1 MLLGISCSRQELD
14 VMLPGDETVGEKM
27 TFEAHFGEND
37 ETRTAFISDEEP
49 DRWPI
54 HWLPGDA
61 INIFY
66 GSKSSARFETSEE
79 LTEAASRAE
88 FVGYLQAA
96 TGVADESDGGSTTQN
111 FWAVYPYDENN
122 SCDGSSVTL
131 TIPSKQPGVAGTFA
145 NNLNPTVAMSP
156 NLGLA
161 FYNVGSWFIFSL
173 TQEGVVSAT
182 LEGADGETLVGKVQ
196 VSMDSNHHPHIDQV
210 TEGKRFVTMS
220 PDGDSFQTG
229 QFYCMVILPGTYNN
243 GFVLTLTKA
252 DGSKATCNVKH
263 QDGTPVVLERSKWAR
278 KKKADEGLVY
288 KQTPQLGGHEYV
300 DMGNGVMWAT
310 MNVGA
315 TSLTDPGELLD
326 WYEAKAAIATWG
338 ENWRLPTNEELQS
351 LHDNCTWTWDGAR
364 QGFTVTSTNGNSIFL
379 PVAGYVDQY
388 NPSGFGTDDLGFYWS
403 STYEYVEF
411 EEGQDPVFGDGSSEI
426 RFSVRPVVDK
436 VHAIITPTGERD
448 GHEYVDMGNG
458 FLWATMNV
466 GATSLTD
473 RGDMLSKSDAK
484 AAAEAWGENWR
495 LPTEAELQS
504 LIDNCTWT
512 LVGTGMIVTSTS
524 NGNSI
529 FLPFTGYIDD
539 VYPEGMGENYLGFYW
554 SSSSGD
560 DVYLEFE
567 NGHISVDH
575 PSDSPY
581 LRISVRPIVDRIHAI
596 ITPTGE
602 MDGHEY
608 VDMGNGMKWAT
619 RNVGATSLTDPGDLL
634 TCYAGETA
642 AAAWGENWRLPT
654 KEELD
659 WLAYFCTWTWDA
671 TNKGMIVKSTNG
683 NSIFFPVAG
692 YIDDEHPSGFGTN
705 DMGFYWSTF
714 SDYHLSFEDVGDVM
728 VGPGGG
734 SDMYMSVRPVVDRIQ
749 VTPSGVDMGGDLLWA
764 TFNVGANSPEHY
776 GNYYAWGETEV
787 KNNYDWDRYK
797 FGYLPTKYQ
806 PNGLTVLES
815 SDDVAAQKWGGS
827 WRMPTAEDWQWLK
840 ENCEWVET
848 RNYNGTGVAGFT
860 VTATNGNSI
869 FLPFAGYF
877 SGNSEFGLSEFG
889 SSGLYWSSTLGD
901 DSAVAGMMFFYSGS
915 DEPFVSNSIRCE
927 GLTIR
932 PVSPK

>member
-1 MLLGISCSRQELD
+1 MRNICLSLAVFTMLLGISCSRQELD
-14 VMLPGDETVGEKM
+14 VMLPCDETVGEKM
-27 TFEAHFGEND
+27 TFEARFGEND
-37 ETRTAFISDEEP
+37 ETRTAFISDEGS
-49 DRWPI
+49 DSWPI

-79 LTEAASRAE
+79 LTEAAPRAE

-96 TGVADESDGGSTTQN
+96 TGVADEISGGSTTQN

-182 LEGADGETLVGKVQ
+182 FEGADGETLVGKVQ
-196 VSMDSNHHPHIDQV
+196 VSMDSKHHPHIDQV

-351 LHDNCTWTWDGAR
+351 LIDNCSWTWDKAKNGMI
-364 QGFTVTSTNGNSIFL
+364 VTSTNGNSIFL
-379 PVAGYVDQY
+379 PVHGYIDNV
-388 NPSGFGTDDLGFYWS
+388 NPSGFGTDYLGYYWS
-403 STYEYVEF
+403 STFDYFEF
-411 EEGQDPVFGDGSSEI
+411 EEEDDFVFGDGNSDFRI
-426 RFSVRPVVDK
+426 SVRPVVD
-436 VHAIITPTGERD
+436 R
-448 GHEYVDMGNG
+448 
-458 FLWATMNV
+458 
-466 GATSLTD
+466 
-473 RGDMLSKSDAK
+473 
-484 AAAEAWGENWR
+484 
-495 LPTEAELQS
+495 
-504 LIDNCTWT
+504 
-512 LVGTGMIVTSTS
+512 
-524 NGNSI
+524 
-529 FLPFTGYIDD
+529 
-539 VYPEGMGENYLGFYW
+539 VYTIN
-554 SSSSGD
+554 
-560 DVYLEFE
+560 
-567 NGHISVDH
+567 
-575 PSDSPY
+575 
-581 LRISVRPIVDRIHAI
+581 
-596 ITPTGE
+596 TPTGE

-634 TCYAGETA
+634 TCSAGETA
-642 AAAWGENWRLPT
+642 AAAWGEHCRLPT
-654 KEELD
+654 KEELE

-683 NSIFFPVAG
+683 NSIFLPVNG
-692 YIDDEHPSGFGTN
+692 YIDNVNPSGFGT
-705 DMGFYWSTF
+705 DYLGYYWSSTF
-714 SDYHLSFEDVGDVM
+714 DYFEFEEEDDFVFGDGNSDFRI
-728 VGPGGG
+728 
-734 SDMYMSVRPVVDRIQ
+734 SVRPVVDRIQ

-787 KNNYDWDRYK
+787 KNHYDWDHYK

-815 SDDVAAQKWGGS
+815 SDDVATQEWGGS
-827 WRMPTAEDWQWLK
+827 WRIPTAEDWRWLK

-869 FLPFAGYF
+869 FLPYAGYMGGIHGI
-877 SGNSEFGLSEFG
+877 SDCGEV
-889 SSGLYWSSTLGD
+889 GLYWSSTLSD
-901 DSAVAGMMFFYSGS
+901 DSDSVNAKMMNFYSEDNVSVAVAA
-915 DEPFVSNSIRCE
+915 NIRCD